1 MEGTNILKTFKDL
14 LQINVEQ
21 YDMSEVSAE
30 SIYDF
35 VSTYFVTVNEYNDLY
50 KLYRDNKRW

>member
-1 MEGTNILKTFKDL
+1 MEETNILKTFNDL
-14 LQINVEQ
+14 LSINVEQ

-35 VSTYFVTVNEYNDLY
+35 VSAYFVPVNEYNELY
-50 KLYRDNKRW
+50 KLYRDNKK

>member
-1 MEGTNILKTFKDL
+1 MEETNILKTFKDL
-14 LQINVEQ
+14 LSINVEQ

-35 VSTYFVTVNEYNDLY
+35 VSTYFVP
-50 KLYRDNKRW
+50 